1 MRMNKILL
9 ILSVGVLCG
18 AALVCAK
25 TPKPL
30 TEVQKKALTDA
41 NTALAALKQLKMSQI
56 LPSRQKIMTSQYAI
70 HSERKTNLLPLEKR
84 ANELLAAFQEASK
97 RLVGTKERETL
108 IDARTQIFKEYETAL
123 KNARTNI
130 WRQDIAAAPTE

>member
-41 NTALAALKQLKMSQI
+41 NTALAALKTLKMSQI

-84 ANELLAAFQEASK
+84 ANELLATFRQASEK
-97 RLVGTKERETL
+97 LVGTKERQAL

-123 KNARTNI
+123 KNARTGI